1 MPYTHFRYIAY
12 EVPTAATH
20 HNAVFSGFS
29 SGLPCPPVPR
39 IPVDR
44 ISDVADAKNRL
55 LRLASVVDMAAT
67 CVTQSGTDNPNT
79 LKIFVVPEFYFRP
92 PNSFARRD
100 CPYNT
105 YSYDEAV
112 EIFEELNR
120 MFVHADFRDWL
131 IVAGTVMW
139 HWNNRDDEQ
148 PEPNPDPNPNPNRPD
163 PGGRDV
169 PSDPTGR
176 VYRNSA
182 VYVRGGVADSLKIIE
197 KDVPSGIDGV
207 PNPYAPKADAYD
219 DYFQRAFEHWHSQR
233 EHVFEVDSVIC
244 GLEVC
249 LDHADAI
256 GHRVLKTVLARW
268 PHMENA
274 APPALDLHILTA
286 GGMTIE
292 NGAVAAKR
300 NGYILRNDGYSSY
313 PFSELRRVSRY
324 NRSGAAMLAANET
337 EEAVRVLAGPQKLT
351 IKEAEFHTQQLA
363 FYPTTRL

>member
-12 EVPTAATH
+12 EVPTAVQDK
-20 HNAVFSGFS
+20 NAVFSGFNPGS
-29 SGLPCPPVPR
+29 PCAAVPR
-39 IPVDR
+39 IPVANIPDG
-44 ISDVADAKNRL
+44 ADAKNRL
-55 LRLASVVDMAAT
+55 LRLASVVDKAAT
-67 CVTQSGTDNPNT
+67 WVNQAGGDNRNT

-112 EIFEELNR
+112 QIFDELNHL
-120 MFVHADFRDWL
+120 FVHADFSDWL

-139 HWNNRDDEQ
+139 HWNNTDDEQ
-148 PEPNPDPNPNPNRPD
+148 PGPNPNPNQPD
-163 PGGRDV
+163 PNGLYV

-182 VYVRGGVADSLKIIE
+182 VYIRGGRADSLRIIE

-207 PNPYAPKADAYD
+207 PNPYAPKRDAYD
-219 DYFQRAFEHWHSQR
+219 DHFVKTFEDWDLQKQ
-233 EHVFEVDSVIC
+233 HVFEVGEVRC

-249 LDHADAI
+249 LDHSDEA
-256 GHRVLKTVLARW
+256 GHRVLKTVIRKW
-268 PHMENA
+268 RKRENA

-286 GGMTIE
+286 GGMPIE
-292 NGAVAAKR
+292 KGSVAAKR
-300 NGYILRNDGYSSY
+300 NGYILRNDGLSNY

-324 NRSGAAMLAANET
+324 NLSGSAMLAANEIA
-337 EEAVRVLAGPQKLT
+337 EDDLLLAPPEKLA
-351 IKEAEFHTQQLA
+351 IRNADFHEQRLV
-363 FYPTTRL
+363 FYPIFQL